1 MGCYIQKTLNI
12 KDVTKD
18 PRFKDRKVSKNIGFV
33 EKAFLTM
40 PVINNGKLVGVLQM
54 RNKQGGGYFTKED
67 EAVMGMLID
76 TQISPSL
83 EKSRVYKEMQDL
95 FIDSIQT
102 IANAID
108 AKDEYTQGHCTRVA
122 EYSLMIGKYLG
133 MQDDEQEAL
142 HYAAILHDVGKIGIK
157 DSILNGTTKLTDEEF
172 AEMKSHVIKG
182 ARILENIKK
191 TKPEIV
197 LGAKYHHERYD
208 GKGYAEGIS
217 GENIP
222 LFARIIAVADVYDAM
237 TSTRSYRKG
246 LPQEIAVAE
255 LIKYSGT
262 QFDKKIVDAFVQYVE
277 DSKLVAQ

>member
-1 MGCYIQKTLNI
+1 
-12 KDVTKD
+12 
-18 PRFKDRKVSKNIGFV
+18 
-33 EKAFLTM
+33 
-40 PVINNGKLVGVLQM
+40 
-54 RNKQGGGYFTKED
+54 
-67 EAVMGMLID
+67 
-76 TQISPSL
+76 
-83 EKSRVYKEMQDL
+83 MQDL

-122 EYSLMIGKYLG
+122 EYSHMIGKYLG
-133 MQDDEQEAL
+133 LDDETLETL
-142 HYAAILHDVGKIGIK
+142 NYAAILHDVGKIGIK

-182 ARILENIKK
+182 AKILESIKK

-217 GENIP
+217 GDSIP

-246 LPQEIAVAE
+246 LPQEVAVAE
-255 LIKYSGT
+255 LIKFSGT
-262 QFDKKIVDAFVQYVE
+262 QFDKNIVDAFIQYIE
-277 DSKLVAQ
+277 DTKLVAQQ